1 MMVLSERAS
10 NAAEELLEQARAER
24 LPPRSPP
31 GYVLNHYPELR
42 KFEPAKMYPVL
53 KQAQSRADR
62 RWQVLLACAAWLA
75 CAFAFFVF
83 VPDRFANAAALAV
96 FLLGAPFLLVRRAFI
111 RRELV
116 AIADA
121 QDIQAPN

>member
-31 GYVLNHYPELR
+31 RYVLSHYPELR
-42 KFEPAKMYPVL
+42 MFEPAKMYSVL

-75 CAFAFFVF
+75 CAFGFFVF
-83 VPDRFANAAALAV
+83 MPDRFANASAIAV

-116 AIADA
+116 AIAEAREIETPD
-121 QDIQAPN
+121 